1 MFLSCAVFGAMFR
14 PLKPRRIKVKPTEE
28 NAIIEVKT
36 SLMGKGLSLG
46 SLHAGQPIRSRFFGT
61 NNNTEYPTAA
71 QFIGSSPN
79 IVK

>member
-1 MFLSCAVFGAMFR
+1 MLLNCAVFGAVFR

-28 NAIIEVKT
+28 NAMIEANT
-36 SLMGKGLSLG
+36 SLMAKGLSLG
-46 SLHAGQPIRSRFFGT
+46 SLHAGQPIRSGFFGT

-71 QFIGSSPN
+71 QFIGSSPD